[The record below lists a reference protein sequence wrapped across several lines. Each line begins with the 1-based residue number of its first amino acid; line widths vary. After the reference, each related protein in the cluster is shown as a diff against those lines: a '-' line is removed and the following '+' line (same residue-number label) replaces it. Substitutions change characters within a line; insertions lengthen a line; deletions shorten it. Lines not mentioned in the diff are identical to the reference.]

1 MCFGEKDVFE
11 PTNMV
16 IVLLVTKPLF
26 LMLVLLILFMRHH
39 VSSKKRQDKTNPRLL
54 HEESPVK
61 LLEQ

>member
-1 MCFGEKDVFE
+1 M
-11 PTNMV
+11 
-16 IVLLVTKPLF
+16 TKPLF